1 MPATSRGCALPSGKP
16 EQVPRPPALL
26 SALLLGLLGYLLT
39 DRLVFGLIV
48 GLGVGAF
55 GWWLVRRPGTARE
68 HPQAPSPPPRAGQR
82 RVHETGIRVVCKQ
95 VTPLRQE
102 WVSVKTGRLYDVLS
116 RAGLPDAHPGDL
128 GRIVIDRSGYRVEPL
143 PDEGAPQTRR

>member
-1 MPATSRGCALPSGKP
+1 MNRATPATSRGCAPRLGKP

-26 SALLLGLLGYLLT
+26 SALILGLLGYLLT
-39 DRLVFGLIV
+39 DQLIV

-55 GWWLVRRPGTARE
+55 GWWLVRRPGTARD

-95 VTPLRQE
+95 VTPMRQE
-102 WVSVKTGRLYDVLS
+102 WVSVKTGRLYDVLI

-143 PDEGAPQTRR
+143 DPDEGAP